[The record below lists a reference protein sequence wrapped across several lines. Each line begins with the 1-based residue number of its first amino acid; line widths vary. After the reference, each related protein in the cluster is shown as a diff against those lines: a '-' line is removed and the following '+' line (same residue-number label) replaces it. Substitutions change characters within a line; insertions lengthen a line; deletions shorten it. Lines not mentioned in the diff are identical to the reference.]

1 MFLDPNN
8 RPKNRQLNNATLIQL
23 LKELKV
29 TELDRWQKGNFS
41 YTFLKLGNRRN
52 VLSSYF
58 LKATN
63 LDTKEERVIRTPASI
78 ESGRKALNWVTSTDS
93 NM

>member
-1 MFLDPNN
+1 MFLDPNQ

-23 LKELKV
+23 LE
-29 TELDRWQKGNFS
+29 ELDATVLDSWQEGNFL
-41 YTFLKLGNRRN
+41 YTFLRLGNRIN
-52 VLSSYF
+52 VLPNYF

-78 ESGRKALNWVTSTDS
+78 KSGREALNWATSV
-93 NM
+93 